1 MMIKK
6 MTVAAILLL
15 ASSQFTLAAMAP
27 NLSDYDT
34 SGLYQKINK
43 WIEQE
48 IVTVSIEAQNDRYG
62 TLSEKE
68 IIALDD
74 KWRNEHKQTD
84 KPLIA
89 ATLSS
94 PLSVYL
100 TRMQGQS
107 YGLFVEVFVMDNKG
121 LNVGQ
126 SSVTS
131 DFWQGDEAKFQKTF
145 DVGANTIFVDEPEWD
160 EDLKIWRVQVNK
172 SLVNPDTKSLIGAVT
187 VEVNLTE
194 LARRQEAANN

>member
-1 MMIKK
+1 MKHLF
-6 MTVAAILLL
+6 ILPFALL
-15 ASSQFTLAAMAP
+15 AASHGQAATPAP
-27 NLSDYDT
+27 KLEDLNT
-34 SGLYQKINK
+34 TALYN
-43 WIEQE
+43 E
-48 IVTVSIEAQNDRYG
+48 IDHWLGNDIVSISVEAHNKKYG
-62 TLSEKE
+62 TANQQRIDE
-68 IIALDD
+68 LD
-74 KWRNEHKQTD
+74 KTWRAERKQED

-107 YGLFVEVFVMDNKG
+107 YGLFVEVFVMNKRG

-126 SSVTS
+126 SSITS

-145 DVGANTIFVDEPEWD
+145 DVGPDALFVDEPEWD
-160 EDLKIWRVQVNK
+160 DTYKIWRVQINK
-172 SLVNPDTKSLIGAVT
+172 SLTNPKTKQLIGAVT

-194 LARRQEAANN
+194 LARRQAAK